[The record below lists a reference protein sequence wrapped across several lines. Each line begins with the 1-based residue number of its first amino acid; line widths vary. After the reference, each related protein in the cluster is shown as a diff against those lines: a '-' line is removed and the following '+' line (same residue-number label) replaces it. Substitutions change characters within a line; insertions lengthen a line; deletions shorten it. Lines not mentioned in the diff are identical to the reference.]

1 MEEFKVWLCEQ
12 KKYTERSARDVCSRL
27 KRVCLLLNK
36 KNIED
41 CKVDDLEIN
50 EEFKTLSMS
59 VRSQLRKSVK
69 LFFEYTN
76 NN

>member
-1 MEEFKVWLCEQ
+1 MEEFKSWLCEQ
-12 KKYTERSARDVCSRL
+12 KNYTERSARDVCSRL

-36 KNIED
+36 QNVDE

-69 LFFEYTN
+69 LFLEYKN
-76 NN
+76 S